1 MGRILVGTASWTH
14 RSLLESGWYP
24 GDASDPAKRLAYY
37 ASRFPVVEVDA
48 TYYHPPSLGTVRGWR
63 DRTPPGF
70 TFDVK
75 AFSLL
80 TGHPTRPASLYKDL
94 QEELGAPPQRNLYLK
109 DVPPEI
115 TEEVWW
121 RFLET
126 LEPLH
131 ASGRLGAVLFQFP
144 PWFPIGEGP
153 RRYVL
158 ECARRCA
165 PMRISVEFR
174 NHTWMDEDNR
184 EETLAFLAEH
194 DLPYV
199 GVDMPQG
206 HASSMPPILAATSD
220 LAVVRLHGHS
230 ERWTS
235 KNIDE
240 RFRYLYSEDELR
252 RWAAR
257 VGELSERAKVT
268 HVLFNNCCADNS
280 QRNASRF
287 RELVGGLEGPARWDG
302 REGRDGPEGAAGT
315 DLQTALEI
323 D

>member
-14 RSLLESGWYP
+14 RSLVESGWYP
-24 GDASDPAKRLAYY
+24 DGASTPAKRLAYY

-48 TYYHPPSLGTVRGWR
+48 TYYHPPSLSTVQGWR

-70 TFDVK
+70 TFDIK

-94 QEELGAPPQRNLYLK
+94 RDALGAPPQRNLYLK
-109 DVPPEI
+109 DVPPEV
-115 TEEVWW
+115 TEEVWR
-121 RFLET
+121 RFLGT

-144 PWFPIGEGP
+144 PWFPIGESA

-206 HASSMPPILAATSD
+206 HPSSIPPILAATSD

-230 ERWTS
+230 DKWTS

-240 RFRYLYSEDELR
+240 RFAYLYSEAELEG
-252 RWAAR
+252 WAAR
-257 VGELSERAKVT
+257 IGEFSEKAEVT
-268 HVLFNNCCADNS
+268 HVLFNNCCEDNS

-287 RELVGGLEGPARWDG
+287 RELVGAPAGPGEWDG
-302 REGRDGPEGAAGT
+302 PDAAGT
-315 DLQTALEI
+315 SGAGEQTILETG
-323 D
+323 